1 MICAKFGLNW
11 TSGSGKLKT
20 KNRNLSE
27 MTSVQVYHRIE
38 IEKPHT
44 GITFTLSMCYQFTN
58 CLLHCFRHLISH
70 SIYFLIWT
78 QNVSASKNIT
88 ASNLL
93 FGT

>member
-44 GITFTLSMCYQFTN
+44 GITFTLSMCYQFAN
-58 CLLHCFRHLISH
+58 CFCIALDTSSVIQSIVLLGHKMCPQVRI
-70 SIYFLIWT
+70 
-78 QNVSASKNIT
+78 
-88 ASNLL
+88 
-93 FGT
+93 